1 MAGMPSKN
9 PGASAQDVVAYA
21 PLNARFREQQRN
33 GGDRVGGLPMA
44 S

>member
-9 PGASAQDVVAYA
+9 PGALAQDVVAYA
-21 PLNARFREQQRN
+21 LNARFREQQRT